1 MRKAIAGIWS
11 ALIALPAPLQF
22 VRVLCATAR
31 AANAIW
37 PTAADEIRATRIFV
51 REQPFELGDR
61 ELMDWFGLF
70 ACHEAFPSSY
80 GRILA
85 RLDEEVKSR
94 IIAHLQEQRLR
105 LAKETEWRQNYA
117 QCGVHPGN
125 LR

>member
-11 ALIALPAPLQF
+11 ALIALPTPWPVRQF

-51 REQPFELGDR
+51 REHPFELGDR

-70 ACHEAFPSSY
+70 ACHEAFPSDH
-80 GRILA
+80 GRIMA
-85 RLDEEVKSR
+85 
-94 IIAHLQEQRLR
+94 
-105 LAKETEWRQNYA
+105 
-117 QCGVHPGN
+117 
-125 LR
+125 